1 MKFKILHTEASL
13 GWGGQEIR
21 IVQESIELTKRGYH
35 ILIACQKGSQIA
47 KQAAAAGLT
56 VFTIPMRFTCDPV
69 AIIKFLRIIKTEKV
83 DIVHTHSS
91 KDSWIAGIAG
101 RLSKIPVVRSRHLST
116 PVGKS
121 WHTTFVYRYL
131 AVIIITSGTHIKEA
145 LITRNNLDPGKIIS
159 IAAGVDLER
168 FDIENISGIK
178 ILDEFG
184 LNDAF
189 PIVGM
194 VAILRS
200 WKGHNYL
207 LEAVLRVVA
216 TYPKARFLIV
226 GNGPAYGTINREI
239 IDLGIKKSVIMT
251 DFRNDIPEIMAALD
265 ILVLPSYASEATS
278 QVIPQAFAMGK
289 PVIATNV
296 GGLPEIIEDGI
307 TGLLI
312 PPKNRDAISDAII
325 WMAGHIEK
333 ANEMAMRGRE
343 KILKYYTLKT
353 MIDRTAEIYHY
364 LKSD

>member
-47 KQAAAAGLT
+47 KQAAVAGLT
-56 VFTIPMRFTCDPV
+56 VFTVPMRFTCDPV

-83 DIVHTHSS
+83 DIIHTHSS
-91 KDSWIAGIAG
+91 KDSWIVGIAG

-145 LITRNNLDPGKIIS
+145 LVTRNKLNPEKIVS
-159 IAAGVDLER
+159 IPAGVDIER
-168 FDIENISGIK
+168 FDMKNINGIK

-189 PIVGM
+189 PIVGI

-200 WKGHNYL
+200 WKGHRYM
-207 LEAVLRVVA
+207 LEAVPKVVSFF
-216 TYPKARFLIV
+216 PEARFLIV
-226 GNGPAYGTINREI
+226 GNGPAYERIQQKIR
-239 IDLGIKKSVIMT
+239 DL
-251 DFRNDIPEIMAALD
+251 
-265 ILVLPSYASEATS
+265 
-278 QVIPQAFAMGK
+278 
-289 PVIATNV
+289 
-296 GGLPEIIEDGI
+296 
-307 TGLLI
+307 
-312 PPKNRDAISDAII
+312 
-325 WMAGHIEK
+325 
-333 ANEMAMRGRE
+333 
-343 KILKYYTLKT
+343 
-353 MIDRTAEIYHY
+353 
-364 LKSD
+364 